1 MNLKKQWKSD
11 YEILIYNLFFLFLIV
26 IISLCYYGV
35 FRSIKALHY
44 INQLSI
50 QRLYMDIERH
60 DSFVKDIYSR
70 YTYYDY
76 FFSFKPL
83 KSEYWFTKEEVDK
96 YKLELVDKVVE

>member
-1 MNLKKQWKSD
+1 MKYLFT
-11 YEILIYNLFFLFLIV
+11 IYSLFFIV
-26 IISLCYYGV
+26 VMSLCYYGV

-60 DSFVKDIYSR
+60 DCFVKDIYNR

-83 KSEYWFTKEEVDK
+83 KSEYWFTKDEVDK
-96 YKLELVDKVVE
+96 YQLELVDKAVE

>member
-1 MNLKKQWKSD
+1 MTMKD
-11 YEILIYNLFFLFLIV
+11 LFNPYFLALIV
-26 IISLCYYGV
+26 VVSYGYYGI
-35 FRSIKALHY
+35 FRSVNALGY

-60 DSFVKDIYSR
+60 DSFVKDIYNR

-83 KSEYWFTKEEVDK
+83 KSEYWFTKEEVNK
-96 YKLELVDKVVE
+96 YQLELVDKAVE

>member
-1 MNLKKQWKSD
+1 MKYFVNK
-11 YEILIYNLFFLFLIV
+11 YFLFLV
-26 IISLCYYGV
+26 VVVSFCYYGI

-44 INQLSI
+44 INQLSV

-60 DSFVKDIYSR
+60 DCFVKDIYNR

-83 KSEYWFTKEEVDK
+83 KSEYWFTKDEVDK
-96 YKLELVDKVVE
+96 YQLELVDKVVN

>member
-1 MNLKKQWKSD
+1 MIMKA
-11 YEILIYNLFFLFLIV
+11 YGAFIILMIF
-26 IISLCYYGV
+26 SLGFCYYGL

-50 QRLYMDIERH
+50 QRLYMDIENH
-60 DSFVKDIYSR
+60 DSFVKDIYNR

-83 KSEYWFTKEEVDK
+83 KSKYWFSEEEVDK
-96 YKLELVDKVVE
+96 YKLELVDNVVE

>member
-1 MNLKKQWKSD
+1 MKYSFT
-11 YEILIYNLFFLFLIV
+11 ICCLFLIV
-26 IISLCYYGV
+26 VVSFCYYGM

-60 DSFVKDIYSR
+60 DSFVKDIYNR

-96 YKLELVDKVVE
+96 YQLELVDKVVE

>member
-1 MNLKKQWKSD
+1 MTMKYSFT
-11 YEILIYNLFFLFLIV
+11 IYFLFLIV

-35 FRSIKALHY
+35 FRSIEALHY

-60 DSFVKDIYSR
+60 DSFVKDIYNR

>member
-1 MNLKKQWKSD
+1 MKYFVNK
-11 YEILIYNLFFLFLIV
+11 YFLFLIV
-26 IISLCYYGV
+26 VVFFGYYGV

-44 INQLSI
+44 INQLSV

-60 DSFVKDIYSR
+60 DCFVKDIYNR

-83 KSEYWFTKEEVDK
+83 KSEYWFTKDEVDK
-96 YKLELVDKVVE
+96 YQLELVDKVVK

>member
-1 MNLKKQWKSD
+1 MIMKDLFNPYFLV
-11 YEILIYNLFFLFLIV
+11 LIFVVSF
-26 IISLCYYGV
+26 CYYGM
-35 FRSIKALHY
+35 FRSVKALHY

-60 DSFVKDIYSR
+60 DSFVQDIYNR

-83 KSEYWFTKEEVDK
+83 KSEYWFTKEEVNK
-96 YKLELVDKVVE
+96 YQLELVDKAVE

>member
-1 MNLKKQWKSD
+1 MIMKYSFTT
-11 YEILIYNLFFLFLIV
+11 IFLIV
-26 IISLCYYGV
+26 IILFCYYGM
-35 FRSIKALHY
+35 FRSTKALHY

-60 DSFVKDIYSR
+60 DSFVKDIYNR

-83 KSEYWFTKEEVDK
+83 KSEYWFTKEEVNK
-96 YKLELVDKVVE
+96 YQLELVDMAVE

>member
-1 MNLKKQWKSD
+1 MIMKHSFTT
-11 YEILIYNLFFLFLIV
+11 IFLIV
-26 IISLCYYGV
+26 IILFCYYGM
-35 FRSIKALHY
+35 FRSTKALDY

-83 KSEYWFTKEEVDK
+83 KSEYWFTEEEVNK
-96 YKLELVDKVVE
+96 YQLKLVDKAVE

>member
-1 MNLKKQWKSD
+1 MIMKYLHT
-11 YEILIYNLFFLFLIV
+11 IHFLFLIV
-26 IISLCYYGV
+26 VVSFCYYGI

-50 QRLYMDIERH
+50 HCLFMDIENH
-60 DSFVKDIYSR
+60 DSFVRDIYNR

-83 KSEYWFTKEEVDK
+83 KSEYWFTKEEVNRYQLK
-96 YKLELVDKVVE
+96 LVDKTVK